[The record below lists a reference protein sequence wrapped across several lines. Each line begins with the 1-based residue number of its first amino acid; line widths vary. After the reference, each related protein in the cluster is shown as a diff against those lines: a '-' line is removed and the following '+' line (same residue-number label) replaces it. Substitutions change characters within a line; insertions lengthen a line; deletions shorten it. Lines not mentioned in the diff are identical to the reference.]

1 MIEAKAS
8 NHAGEPPRSM
18 RAVLDM
24 SRGSSWDV
32 LVWPAWRRRG
42 IGLGRYTGSLSGR
55 VRLA

>member
-1 MIEAKAS
+1 
-8 NHAGEPPRSM
+8 M
-18 RAVLDM
+18 RAVLDI

-42 IGLGRYTGSLSGR
+42 IGLGRYTGSLSRR